1 MTNPHH
7 TAPSA
12 TPAARH
18 KNKTAAALLAF
29 LFGGLGL
36 QRLYLRGVRDPW
48 LWAHLACLPAAWLI
62 AKGAPDV
69 DGFFK
74 VLPIMVSGLVGFLEA
89 LVLGL
94 MSDEKWDARF
104 NPTSGKQSD
113 TRWPLAIILVASMM
127 LGAAS
132 LIATISRLFD
142 LLYTGGAYG

>member
-7 TAPSA
+7 STHPA
-12 TPAARH
+12 TSPARH
-18 KNKTAAALLAF
+18 KNKTVAALLAF

-36 QRLYLRGVRDPW
+36 QRLYLRGPRDPW
-48 LWAHLACLPAAWLI
+48 LWAHLACLPAAWLV
-62 AKGAPDV
+62 ATLAPQA

-74 VLPIMVSGLVGFLEA
+74 LLPIMVSGLVGFLEA

-94 MSDEKWDARF
+94 MSDDKWDARF
-104 NPTSGKQSD
+104 NPASGRQSD
-113 TRWPLAIILVASMM
+113 THWPLAIVLVAAMM
-127 LGAAS
+127 LGAGS